1 MKWSCNVYLTA
12 PDRMGRYLTAF
23 GQVRG
28 FQAI

>member
-1 MKWSCNVYLTA
+1 MKWLCNGYLTA
-12 PDRMGRYLTAF
+12 PDRISRYLTAF